1 MALASD
7 ENRIENSRRTK
18 IINAGFAVMLILAT
32 LTSAYSVWQAARYA
46 GGSSRDM
53 MTSNGMRTESNKY
66 YVNGLLE
73 EQVDVGS
80 WLDWVSAVSENN
92 TRLANFIEERFRDEF
107 KPAFYAWLNSANK
120 TDGIPAGTPF
130 SLPEYQNA
138 NIEQSKSI
146 DQQIEQLG
154 DSASQKS
161 NYVSRLTL
169 MTVLTAAIIVICGF
183 ESRMR
188 NETAKLPLLVT
199 VLIIYIFAFSMI
211 LQVPPTWG
219 F

>member
-1 MALASD
+1 MVMASN
-7 ENRIENSRRTK
+7 EKGTGNSRKIK
-18 IINAGFAVMLILAT
+18 IINAGFAVILILAT

-46 GGSSRDM
+46 GSSSRDM

-66 YVNGLLE
+66 YVNGLLQ

-80 WLDWVSAVSENN
+80 WLDWASAASENN
-92 TRLANFIEERFRDEF
+92 TRLARFIEERFRDEF
-107 KPAFYAWLNSANK
+107 KPAFYAWLNSTK
-120 TDGIPAGTPF
+120 ETDGIPAGTPF
-130 SLPEYQNA
+130 SMPEYQNA
-138 NIEQSKSI
+138 NIEKSRSI

-161 NYVSRLTL
+161 NYASRLTL

-188 NETAKLPLLVT
+188 VEAIKLPLLLT
-199 VLIIYIFAFSMI
+199 VVVIYIFALSMI
-211 LQVPPTWG
+211 LQVPPIWA